1 MMGVV
6 EVRVRGEVGGTGEGK
21 SAGLKVRKRAP
32 SLTTSSREQTSR
44 QVFANR
50 CSGGVKRGSLDV
62 EVVWVYRFVANVGET
77 WIVSS

>member
-32 SLTTSSREQTSR
+32 SLTTSSREQSSR
-44 QVFANR
+44 
-50 CSGGVKRGSLDV
+50 
-62 EVVWVYRFVANVGET
+62 
-77 WIVSS
+77 